1 MNEEEDKQQKSL
13 KNRNTYGRLRIPK
26 HDDSLLR
33 DYCAKKRLM
42 NGWTYAYVGRQVRQ
56 RNGKPYSR
64 MNIYNWLTGRIHFGP
79 AYSFKM
85 AEAFR
90 VHPLYAAFL
99 MRRFPDYEFIGDYPD
114 EADVVAYM
122 IDGMKRFGY
131 KVSIE
136 DKKREI
142 I

>member
-1 MNEEEDKQQKSL
+1 MNEEEDQQQKGL
-13 KNRNTYGRLRIPK
+13 TNRNTYGRIKIPR
-26 HDDSLLR
+26 HDDSQLR
-33 DYCAKKRLM
+33 DYCAKKRLL

-64 MNIYNWLTGRIHFGP
+64 MNIYNWITGRIHFGP
-79 AYSFKM
+79 EYSFKM

-114 EADVVAYM
+114 EAEVVKYM

-131 KVSIE
+131 KVKPE